1 MQKQTR
7 NRKPMQINCH
17 LTNHGK
23 TQSQLFKGHIGELV
37 QYLAKHDGAEYN
49 QIAKA
54 LDTGRQT
61 IACRVAYLVQGGYVK
76 TDKQSGKIKKKGVLK

>member
-1 MQKQTR
+1 MEKQTR

-17 LTNHGK
+17 LTTHGK

-37 QYLAKHDGAEYN
+37 QYLVKHDGAEYA

-54 LDTGRQT
+54 LETDRQT
-61 IACRVAYLVQGGYVK
+61 VACRVAYLVQSGYVK
-76 TDKQSGKIKKKGVLK
+76 TKKQSGKIKKKD